1 VNITIN
7 LLGGLSLYRQG
18 SQVPLP
24 KSKRTR
30 ALLAYLVM
38 TKRPHR
44 RDRLCEVF
52 WEYPSDIKGSLR
64 WSLSKIR
71 ALVNDPA
78 VERLLADRERVSL
91 QSQYIHIDV
100 DILSQKLREK
110 CITVNALK
118 AMLQELE
125 NPLLSSLDLPDQ
137 RLFQEWLIA
146 ERNEIDV
153 MHCEVVAKLANH
165 IDLSPLEQ
173 LNWSR
178 IWLEQDPYNVASAG
192 NLLNKLQNLNYS
204 KEYQRLSSDLTVR
217 FKKAGIQWKREK
229 NNLSVVDETSSR
241 KESLTRDVLVRQ
253 KIKFCTA
260 EDGIKIAYAS
270 VGEGYP
276 IVKAA
281 NWLSHLE
288 HDWNA
293 PIWSPLFRNLAKNH
307 QFIRYD
313 ERGNGLSDWD
323 VKDISFDAFT
333 KDLETVISVNK
344 FEKFALLGLSQ
355 GASVAIDY
363 AIKHPDRV
371 SHLILFGGYASG
383 WRINAD
389 DEIIKQREALITLT
403 SMGWG
408 QDNPAYR
415 QIFSSTF
422 LPSANK
428 NEHDWFNDFQ
438 RLTTSP
444 ENAARFLSAFG
455 SIDVRH
461 HLANIEV
468 PTLIIH
474 SINDQRIPIESARE
488 MASIIPNAEFIGL
501 NSDGH
506 VLLGREEAAECFV
519 DAIKEFIART
529 RNVTGKY

>member
-1 VNITIN
+1 MNITIN

-18 SQVPLP
+18 SEVPLP

-52 WEYPSDIKGSLR
+52 WESPSDIKGSLR

-78 VERLLADRERVSL
+78 AERLLADRERVSL
-91 QSQYIHIDV
+91 QSQYIQIDV
-100 DILSQKLREK
+100 DVLSQTLKEK
-110 CITVNALK
+110 SITVNALK
-118 AMLQELE
+118 AMLQQLE
-125 NPLLSSLDLPDQ
+125 NPFLSSLDLPDQ

-146 ERNEIDV
+146 ERNEIDAL
-153 MHCEVVAKLANH
+153 HCEVVAKLANH
-165 IDLSPLEQ
+165 IDISPLDQ
-173 LNWSR
+173 LNWSK
-178 IWLEQDPYNVASAG
+178 IWLEQDPYNVASAH
-192 NLLNKLQNLNYS
+192 NLLNKLHILNYN
-204 KEYQRLSSDLTVR
+204 KEYLRLSSDLAVR
-217 FKKAGIQWKREK
+217 FKKAGIQWQRQK
-229 NNLSVVDETSSR
+229 NGLSVDNIIAR
-241 KESLTRDVLVRQ
+241 KESPEREILTRQ

-260 EDGIKIAYAS
+260 EDGIKVAYAS

-276 IVKAA
+276 IVKTA

-293 PIWSPLFRNLAKNH
+293 PIWSPLFRDLAKNH

-313 ERGNGLSDWD
+313 ERGNGLSDWN

-333 KDLETVISVNK
+333 KDLETVVSASK
-344 FEKFALLGLSQ
+344 LEKFALLGMSQ

-363 AIKHPDRV
+363 AIKHPDKV

-389 DEIIKQREALITLT
+389 DETIKQREAVITLT
-403 SMGWG
+403 SLGWG
-408 QDNPAYR
+408 QNNPAYR

-428 NEHDWFNDFQ
+428 NEQDWFNDFQ

-455 SIDVRH
+455 NIDVRH

-474 SINDQRIPIESARE
+474 SINDQRIPVESARE
-488 MASIIPNAEFIGL
+488 MATIIPHAEFIGL

-506 VLLGREEAAECFV
+506 LLLGREEAAECFV
-519 DAIKEFIART
+519 DAIKEFIVRT
-529 RNVTGKY
+529 RNVTRKY